1 MHPSSIRALLIEDDA
16 MYARLISRLLA
27 LPGEVSAFEVDILT
41 APTLAHALTVLST
54 TDIDVILLD
63 LTLPDSKVL
72 DGLTRLQHVAPRI
85 PIIILTGSDDE
96 ALALD
101 AIRVGAQDYLLKTEA
116 DRAHLMR
123 AMRYAIERKSAEVAI
138 HAKERRNQAL
148 LSAIPDTLIH
158 INSDGQILDYR
169 PGQRVLMRHTEAP
182 TGDLYDMV
190 PLSLADG
197 VMRQL
202 DDVLEART
210 VHVFQD
216 ELTLGSDT
224 LDVEVRIVPQNLD
237 EALVVIRDIS
247 DWKAAQRLK
256 DEFISIV
263 NHELRTPLTSISGS
277 LGLLAGGVAGILP
290 VQTKQMIDIAFRNSQ
305 RLIRLINDILDVQRI
320 EMGKLALSLDRVDL
334 NEVVYQAVEANRV
347 YAELYNVRLHLD
359 LVDVPIW
366 VRADADR
373 IGQVVTNLLSNAVKF
388 SATDD
393 HVDIRV
399 RPNADGGRVEVQDYG
414 EGIPE
419 AFQPHIFEKFAQA
432 DSSIRREVA
441 GSGIGLSI
449 CKSIIDMHDGA
460 IGFET
465 EAGAGTRFYFELPP
479 WADAPDPLGQDV
491 AMLPRRALHRVETG
505 VPTGAAAA
513 LQVLHIAADAGT
525 GTLAQQA
532 LGDLAEVHTVPTLV
546 DACRVLR
553 RTPIDMV
560 LLTETLCSARQ
571 ADLLK
576 LTRHPARNIPVVRYA
591 EARAADALPGETLLP
606 RSQHT
611 LHDLR
616 HTVRHV
622 LTPERS
628 APRALARHVA

>member
-1 MHPSSIRALLIEDDA
+1 MPPSSIRALLIEDDA
-16 MYARLISRLLA
+16 LYARLISRLLA
-27 LPGEVSAFEVDILT
+27 LPHEVAAFEVEIRT
-41 APTLAHALTVLST
+41 VPTLAEGLTVLST
-54 TDIDVILLD
+54 TEIDVVLLD

-72 DGLTRLQHVAPRI
+72 DGLTRLQHVAPRL

-96 ALALD
+96 ALALE

-123 AMRYAIERKSAEVAI
+123 AMRYAIERKAAEVAI

-197 VMRQL
+197 VMRQI

-216 ELTLGSDT
+216 ELALGADT
-224 LDVEVRIVPQNLD
+224 LDVEVRIVPQNAD

-256 DEFISIV
+256 DEFISVV

-277 LGLLAGGVAGILP
+277 LGLLAKGVAGILP

-320 EMGKLALSLDRVDL
+320 EMGKLALSLERIDL

-359 LVDVPIW
+359 LVDVPIG

-388 SATDD
+388 SASDD

-399 RPNADGGRVEVQDYG
+399 RPTASGGRVEVQDYG
-414 EGIPE
+414 DGIPE

-441 GSGIGLSI
+441 GSGLGLSI

-465 EAGAGTRFYFELPP
+465 TVGEGTLFYFELPS
-479 WADAPDPLGQDV
+479 WAAAPDPLGQDV
-491 AMLPRRALHRVETG
+491 ALMPQRALKNVSAAQSA
-505 VPTGAAAA
+505 GAAAA
-513 LQVLHIAADAGT
+513 HQVLHIAADGST
-525 GTLAQQA
+525 GPLAQQA
-532 LGDLAEVHTVPTLV
+532 LACLANIHTVHTLIE
-546 DACRVLR
+546 AGRVLH
-553 RTPIDMV
+553 RTPIDVVV
-560 LLTETLCSARQ
+560 LTGTLCPRQ
-571 ADLLK
+571 HADLLK
-576 LTRHPARNIPVVRYA
+576 LTQHPARNIPVVRYA
-591 EARAADALPGETLLP
+591 DTSAAASVLDEMAVP

-611 LHDLR
+611 LHDVR

-628 APRALARHVA
+628 APHVLARHVA

>member
-16 MYARLISRLLA
+16 LYARLISRLLA
-27 LPGEVSAFEVDILT
+27 LPHEVAAFEVDIVT
-41 APTLAHALTVLST
+41 APTLAQGLTVLST
-54 TDIDVILLD
+54 MEIDVVLLD

-72 DGLTRLQHVAPRI
+72 DGLTRLQHVAPRL

-96 ALALD
+96 ALALE

-158 INSDGQILDYR
+158 INSDGHILDYR
-169 PGQRVLMRHTEAP
+169 PGQRVLMRHTEAG

-197 VMRQL
+197 VMRQI

-210 VHVFQD
+210 VRVFQD
-216 ELTLGSDT
+216 ELTLGTDA
-224 LDVEVRIVPQNLD
+224 LDVEVRIVPQNAD

-256 DEFISIV
+256 DEFISVV

-277 LGLLAGGVAGILP
+277 LGLLARGVAGILP

-320 EMGKLALSLDRVDL
+320 EVGKLALSLERVDL
-334 NEVVYQAVEANRV
+334 NDVVYQAVEANRV

-359 LVDVPIW
+359 LVDVPIR

-388 SATDD
+388 SASDD

-399 RPNADGGRVEVQDYG
+399 RPTADGGRVEVQDYG
-414 EGIPE
+414 EGIHE

-441 GSGIGLSI
+441 GSGLGLSI
-449 CKSIIDMHDGA
+449 CKSIIDMHGGA

-465 EAGAGTRFYFELPP
+465 TVGEGTMFYFELPS
-479 WADAPDPLGQDV
+479 WANAPDPLGQDV
-491 AMLPRRALHRVETG
+491 AMTPRRALKKVESSL
-505 VPTGAAAA
+505 PSDAAAA
-513 LQVLHIAADAGT
+513 HQVLHIAADASL

-532 LGDLAEVHTVPTLV
+532 LAGIADVHTVPTLV
-546 DACRVLR
+546 EAGRVLR
-553 RTPIDMV
+553 RTRIDAM
-560 LLTETLCSARQ
+560 LLTGTLCASRD

-576 LTRHPARNIPVVRYA
+576 LTQRPARNIPVVRYTDA
-591 EARAADALPGETLLP
+591 PAAASLPGERVLP

-616 HTVRHV
+616 RTVRHI
-622 LTPERS
+622 LTLEHS
-628 APRALARHVA
+628 MPRVLARHVA